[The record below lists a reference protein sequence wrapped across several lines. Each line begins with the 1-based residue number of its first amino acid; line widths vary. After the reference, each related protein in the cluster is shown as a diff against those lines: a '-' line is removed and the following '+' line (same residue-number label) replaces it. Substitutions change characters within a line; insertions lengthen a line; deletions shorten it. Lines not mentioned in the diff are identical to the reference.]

1 MIFGARGRSSEDA
14 IDGKSGVA
22 GTTKWNGVE
31 REERGEQSPRRKG
44 KHEKGPGKRKK
55 VKA

>member
-31 REERGEQSPRRKG
+31 REERGETISKAEGKTRKG
-44 KHEKGPGKRKK
+44 RESGRK
-55 VKA
+55 